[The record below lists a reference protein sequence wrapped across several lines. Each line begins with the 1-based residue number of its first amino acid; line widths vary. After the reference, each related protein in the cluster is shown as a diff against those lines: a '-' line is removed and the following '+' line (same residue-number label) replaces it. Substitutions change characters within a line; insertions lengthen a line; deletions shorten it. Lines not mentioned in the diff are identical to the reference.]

1 MPKPPKQQ
9 ASLLSFFVKSGTKR
23 PAIDDDGVEG
33 NGSASPSSPSPSS
46 PSPSPSPS
54 PLATIDRAIE
64 RTRDDRRGAEGD
76 ANDPAD
82 STDAVAVLAATS
94 PDATTADVVPADA
107 DDDVAESSEE
117 EEEEEEADASDASD
131 APSEGR
137 LSPPSS
143 SANAIEDDPPRRRN
157 EDRDVGDGKKSE
169 YELLR
174 ERNIARNEAR
184 LRALG
189 LLAVVPTHPPP
200 PPPRQRPA
208 AKKRRREGRPTTTTT
223 ATTTALPTRRSTRL
237 FLGPPPPGDADGTT
251 TTTTTATSGG
261 DDAAAESVEE
271 ELFAAS
277 ALSEYLITT
286 SGKGGD
292 DDGYGGGGDAV
303 GPRGDAAITDAGGGT
318 RTTTRTLAPSGP
330 RLLPP
335 AGLSAI
341 YSLQFYRP
349 DDIVAEGG
357 GGLPP
362 WVVGAGKSGIVALW
376 NCRPSRKKTSSDD
389 EGGGDD
395 DDDDGRYVDPVI
407 SWKGHGGRWI
417 ADARFLPSSSS
428 HSSSPA
434 SDATPGRLLTAGN
447 DGSVCHWDLT
457 SASVKTGS
465 PRLLGQ
471 SGKALHSGGIFSM
484 DVRASSSHSGDD
496 VRIVTGSKDRTIA
509 VSALC
514 HLDDRR
520 PLWRSDFHSAKVGSV
535 CFSSAP
541 AGDPLVA
548 SASDDG
554 LVAVHDAR
562 LGGMRGGGNV
572 NGLVAKLEG
581 AHLRPH
587 SAVWMPGSDG
597 VFATGGCPRWFLRLG
612 SHFNMHRIDS
622 HCIFFHPL

>member
-1 MPKPPKQQ
+1 MPPMPRPKDDY
-9 ASLLSFFVKSGTKR
+9 R
-23 PAIDDDGVEG
+23 P
-33 NGSASPSSPSPSS
+33 
-46 PSPSPSPS
+46 
-54 PLATIDRAIE
+54 
-64 RTRDDRRGAEGD
+64 
-76 ANDPAD
+76 
-82 STDAVAVLAATS
+82 
-94 PDATTADVVPADA
+94 
-107 DDDVAESSEE
+107 
-117 EEEEEEADASDASD
+117 
-131 APSEGR
+131 R
-137 LSPPSS
+137 L
-143 SANAIEDDPPRRRN
+143 RRRTPSKTIPP
-157 EDRDVGDGKKSE
+157 DGETK
-169 YELLR
+169 
-174 ERNIARNEAR
+174 
-184 LRALG
+184 
-189 LLAVVPTHPPP
+189 
-200 PPPRQRPA
+200 
-208 AKKRRREGRPTTTTT
+208 
-223 ATTTALPTRRSTRL
+223 
-237 FLGPPPPGDADGTT
+237 
-251 TTTTTATSGG
+251 TATSGG

-286 SGKGGD
+286 SGKGDD
-292 DDGYGGGGDAV
+292 DDGDGGGGDAV
-303 GPRGDAAITDAGGGT
+303 GPRGGAAITDAGGGT

-335 AGLSAI
+335 AGLNAI

-349 DDIVAEGG
+349 DDVVAEGG

-395 DDDDGRYVDPVI
+395 DDDDDDGRDGRYVDPVI

-428 HSSSPA
+428 HSSSPT

-514 HLDDRR
+514 HLDDRN

-535 CFSSAP
+535 CFSSSP

-562 LGGMRGGGNV
+562 LGGMRGGGNG

-581 AHLRPH
+581 AHFRPH

-612 SHFNMHRIDS
+612 SQSTHIVFV
-622 HCIFFHPL
+622 FHPL